1 MQDERWNHPLYTT
14 EAINDEGLEG
24 HAYVPGGIKVQT
36 SSPMNDHP
44 GTNPE
49 QLLGLS
55 LSTCLEATLEAVEKE
70 HGLPHTGAVRVK
82 VAFIGARAEYQFLVH
97 AQVMVKGVDL
107 DTAKAF
113 TEEIENRC
121 PVSKLLKNSGNYT
134 IETVTNFDDL
144 PLRYLFVSL
153 SQNVPNEAFL
163 FSNQRSKGDRHK
175 RRHH

>member
-1 MQDERWNHPLYTT
+1 
-14 EAINDEGLEG
+14 GL
-24 HAYVPGGIKVQT
+24 KVQT

-82 VAFIGARAEYQFLVH
+82 VAFIGTRAEYQFLVH
-97 AQVMVKGVDL
+97 AQVMVKGVDF
-107 DTAKAF
+107 DTAKTF
-113 TEEIENRC
+113 TNEIENRC

-134 IETVTNFDDL
+134 IETVTDFKD
-144 PLRYLFVSL
+144 
-153 SQNVPNEAFL
+153 
-163 FSNQRSKGDRHK
+163 
-175 RRHH
+175 

>member
-14 EAINDEGLEG
+14 TAINDEGLEG
-24 HAYVPGGIKVQT
+24 HAYIPGGLKVQT

-97 AQVMVKGVDL
+97 AQVMIKGVDF

-113 TEEIENRC
+113 TNEIENRC

-134 IETVTNFDDL
+134 IETVTDFKD
-144 PLRYLFVSL
+144 
-153 SQNVPNEAFL
+153 
-163 FSNQRSKGDRHK
+163 
-175 RRHH
+175 